1 MDDLWGSD
9 TELDV
14 DTFIARLDDSKVRW
28 AFCDPERI
36 RKNMMSKLKDVVKVE
51 FQDGISE

>member
-9 TELDV
+9 TQLDV

-36 RKNMMSKLKDVVKVE
+36 RKNMMSKLKDVVKV
-51 FQDGISE
+51 